1 MFSVLRT
8 LAFKGFQ
15 KTRLVSK
22 ILVDEIPGSCASVS
36 SVDSC
41 MRSFK
46 VQFLTG
52 NGAVSLSCFPS
63 LCILVTALLHYF
75 LHAIL

>member
-46 VQFLTG
+46 VQFL